1 MSLRLPFLSIVC
13 ALAFF
18 TLSKAA
24 EYEVTQQE
32 DGLTVL
38 HDGKLLTRY
47 LIKSGAKPILWPIMG
62 PNGNPIT
69 RGYPMQA
76 ASEWEKNDH
85 IHHRSFWFTHGE
97 VNDTDFWAEGR
108 PNCGHIIHQKFEKA
122 VGGKQATIVTVN
134 NWIDKDKKL
143 ICQDKRTLVFGE
155 DQGNRFIDFSVTVNA
170 VDAPVE
176 FRDTKEGSFGMRIA
190 GTMKV
195 ESDKGGTIINNHG
208 QTNKHAW
215 GKQAS
220 WVDYYGPVKG
230 KTVGIAIFNHPS
242 SFRYPSYW
250 HVRTYGLFAANVF
263 GLHHFKGDNTLDG
276 SHLLKQGEPMT
287 LRYRVLFHHG
297 NNEDAM
303 IEKAFERYSK
313 TSP

>member
-1 MSLRLPFLSIVC
+1 MSLRLPLLSTVV
-13 ALAFF
+13 ALALF
-18 TLSKAA
+18 SMANAA
-24 EYEVTQQE
+24 EFEVTQQK

-47 LIKSGAKPILWPIMG
+47 LIKSGSKPILWPVMG

-69 RGYPMQA
+69 RGYPMQD
-76 ASEWEKNDH
+76 ASEGEKADH
-85 IHHRSFWFTHGE
+85 PHHRSFWFTHGE
-97 VNDTDFWAEGR
+97 VNDTDFWAEG
-108 PNCGHIIHQKFEKA
+108 NSKCGQIVHQKFEK
-122 VGGKQATIVTVN
+122 VTGGKQATIVSIN
-134 NWIDKDKKL
+134 NWVDKDNKT
-143 ICQDKRTLVFGE
+143 ICQDKRTLVFGV
-155 DQGNRFIDFSVTVNA
+155 DQGNRYIDFTVTVNA
-170 VDAPVE
+170 VDEPVE

-208 QTNKHAW
+208 QTNKDAW
-215 GKQAS
+215 GQQAS

-263 GLHHFKGDNTLDG
+263 GLHHFKGDDTQDG

-287 LRYRVLFHHG
+287 FRYRVLFHQG
-297 NNEDAM
+297 DNKEAKVA
-303 IEKAFERYSK
+303 ESFQRYAK